1 MCVRL
6 GDIRKTFRSK
16 VLLSLKP
23 TCKAGKDRGCI
34 YGLIID
40 FYIFLPAL
48 PLVEFSP
55 LSLSSHDAIV
65 FALVVFSL

>member
-1 MCVRL
+1 M
-6 GDIRKTFRSK
+6 
-16 VLLSLKP
+16 
-23 TCKAGKDRGCI
+23 KDRGCI